1 MDTLTVRVEASASAA
16 GDEARAASG
25 RELAGYVKGVVGVT
39 AKVDVVAP
47 GGVERSMGKAVR
59 VVDERG

>member
-1 MDTLTVRVEASASAA
+1 VRVDAAVSAA
-16 GDEARAASG
+16 ADEARAASG

-39 AKVDVVAP
+39 AKVDVVVP

-59 VVDERG
+59 VVDGRG